1 MRPRA
6 TVCRKGHPLTDDNLM
21 VQGSSRRCRIC
32 YKAGQEVCKA
42 RDREKYKMKVQADVD
57 AANARKRAALAAPRP
72 MLNGAPFFNPARANS
87 HGNGMEVLDFYG
99 LT

>member
-1 MRPRA
+1 
-6 TVCRKGHPLTDDNLM
+6 
-21 VQGSSRRCRIC
+21 
-32 YKAGQEVCKA
+32 
-42 RDREKYKMKVQADVD
+42 MKVQADVD

-72 MLNGAPFFNPARANS
+72 MLNGARFFNPARVNS